1 MNLSPNSLPVVPA
14 SFFGIVLGLV
24 GLRSAWRAATV
35 AWHLPPIIGETFVA
49 GGSLEW
55 TILICLF
62 VTKWIWI
69 RQLALAEARHAVQC
83 CFIGLAGVAT
93 MLVAISMEPYAKLP
107 ALALFDAG
115 AAFTIAFAIWR
126 TGQLWRGG
134 RDPADNTPVLYLPGV
149 AGCFVTGI
157 ASATFGFSEFGQLV
171 FGADLL
177 SWLAIESV
185 LIHRLYTAP
194 EMPPAL
200 RPTMGIQTAP
210 PTVAAVAYLSVA
222 AAPPDIVSLGLVGY
236 AIVQNLLVARLGRW
250 IFAGG
255 VTASAC
261 FTFGAT
267 ALAAATTR
275 IAGVAPENPAAL
287 LAPGILGIVTAHIG
301 VLFLRTV
308 WLLAT
313 GRLLAPTAMGPSL
326 LPDDFRL
333 AEGRIDP

>member
-1 MNLSPNSLPVVPA
+1 M
-14 SFFGIVLGLV
+14 
-24 GLRSAWRAATV
+24 
-35 AWHLPPIIGETFVA
+35 A

-149 AGCFVTGI
+149 AGCFVTAI

-171 FGADLL
+171 FGAGLL
-177 SWLAIESV
+177 SWLAIKSV

-255 VTASAC
+255 VHGIRMFHVRSDC
-261 FTFGAT
+261 FGRSNDPDSGRSPREPGSPPRAGHSRDRHGAYRGPVPSHC
-267 ALAAATTR
+267 LAAR
-275 IAGVAPENPAAL
+275 HWPAARSNGHG
-287 LAPGILGIVTAHIG
+287 AKP
-301 VLFLRTV
+301 
-308 WLLAT
+308 AT
-313 GRLLAPTAMGPSL
+313 RRFSP
-326 LPDDFRL
+326 R
-333 AEGRIDP
+333 